1 MAINSTGGGE
11 DEKFRIVIS
20 KIQRIEILIDAESE
34 DQAVEKARE
43 LYEAGRGYIPKHQK

>member
-1 MAINSTGGGE
+1 MK
-11 DEKFRIVIS
+11 KFRIVIS

-43 LYEAGRGYIPKHQK
+43 LYEAGEVRFEASEEANVNFHAKY